1 MLVYKK
7 AQKRANMQMYFMALS
22 GEEKLSR
29 LAID

>member
-22 GEEKLSR
+22 GDEKLSR
-29 LAID
+29 LVID